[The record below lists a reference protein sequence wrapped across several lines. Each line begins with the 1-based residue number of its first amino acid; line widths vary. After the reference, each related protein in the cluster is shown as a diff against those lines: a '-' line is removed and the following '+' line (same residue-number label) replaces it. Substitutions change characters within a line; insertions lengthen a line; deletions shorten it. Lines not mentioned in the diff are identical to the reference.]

1 MFRLP
6 GGILPKR
13 NTCFVWIN
21 QIKSKVSVC
30 RPLPWRQRRPWR
42 MRIPHGGES
51 PTKRFRP
58 RTSEKQQKTK
68 QKFRNGQSQQLDV
81 AVDCRPENASLNAE
95 SFIVVMAATLEAIQ
109 LAESIPPASVCVCQY
124 LGNTERLSNPQP
136 IHGPCNKQVRITRNF
151 FKKFQ
156 KMFTKF

>member
-1 MFRLP
+1 
-6 GGILPKR
+6 
-13 NTCFVWIN
+13 
-21 QIKSKVSVC
+21 
-30 RPLPWRQRRPWR
+30 

-124 LGNTERLSNPQP
+124 LGNTEHGTFIKSTANPWPLQQTSSD
-136 IHGPCNKQVRITRNF
+136 H
-151 FKKFQ
+151 KKFL
-156 KMFTKF
+156 